1 MTKNDNDRNDAT
13 DTITLLRVFLGESEI
28 ERRAFTIKASISIGR
43 DPYTDVYLEDP
54 TVSRLHAVIE
64 RRDKGWIVRDRSSNG
79 TTVNGSNLA
88 VQEHVLAD
96 KDQIT
101 VGRFR
106 IVIEFHT
113 DSKGSLYEQARAG
126 GWTMDDERTIPK
138 SA

>member
-1 MTKNDNDRNDAT
+1 MNENKNDRNDAT
-13 DTITLLRVFLGESEI
+13 ETITLLRVFLGESEI
-28 ERRAFTIKASISIGR
+28 ERRAFTLKESISIGR

-64 RRDKGWIVRDRSSNG
+64 RREKGWVVRDRSSNG
-79 TTVNGSNLA
+79 TIVNGNNLT
-88 VQEHVLAD
+88 VKEHVLSD
-96 KDQIT
+96 KDQIM

-106 IVIEFHT
+106 IVVELHT
-113 DSKGSLYEQARAG
+113 DSKASLYEQARAG